1 MRQHTHSNAHGP
13 RQDSNPSGGDPARVM
28 KDDLRSLREMRTN
41 DMPAW
46 EDTKRTLTAKRRTN
60 NERNAIMRT
69 VNDMNERRWFKPVLA
84 GAFAALLL
92 LVIPISYER
101 TTGHTVTMDLAIP
114 NYHDGQIQTLANEL
128 ADVLEATELRI
139 EPRLP
144 DAGRFALVAKTES
157 TSGRFVKRVSN
168 AFAAAVGER
177 GIDASASIEPV
188 RTEISSNAYAFG
200 RECVLRL
207 KLDTAGRFEDEI
219 EEDIRQQIIASGC
232 CDNPQVSYSDQ
243 GEVKIIS
250 IENEDGTA
258 ACIGGLTIET
268 LDDKFELEFDG
279 EPAGDI
285 HMIKMEELEG
295 LSDAEKAEA
304 IKRILSEQG
313 LDWSSVTVE
322 DGLID
327 IQAR

>member
-1 MRQHTHSNAHGP
+1 
-13 RQDSNPSGGDPARVM
+13 
-28 KDDLRSLREMRTN
+28 
-41 DMPAW
+41 
-46 EDTKRTLTAKRRTN
+46 
-60 NERNAIMRT
+60 MRT
-69 VNDMNERRWFKPVLA
+69 VNNMNDRRWFKPVLA

-188 RTEISSNAYAFG
+188 RAEISSNAYAFG

-219 EEDIRQQIIASGC
+219 EEDIRRQLIASGC

-243 GEVKIIS
+243 GEVKILS
-250 IENEDGTA
+250 IENEDGSS

-279 EPAGDI
+279 DPAGDI
-285 HMIKMEELEG
+285 HMIKMEELDG

>member
-1 MRQHTHSNAHGP
+1 
-13 RQDSNPSGGDPARVM
+13 
-28 KDDLRSLREMRTN
+28 
-41 DMPAW
+41 
-46 EDTKRTLTAKRRTN
+46 
-60 NERNAIMRT
+60 MRT
-69 VNDMNERRWFKPVLA
+69 VNDMNDRRWFKPVLV

-139 EPRLP
+139 EPRL
-144 DAGRFALVAKTES
+144 GHEGQFALIAS
-157 TSGRFVKRVSN
+157 TDSKSGPYVKRVSN

-177 GIDASASIEPV
+177 GIDAEASIEPV

-207 KLDTAGRFEDEI
+207 SLDTAGRFEDEI

-243 GEVKIIS
+243 GAVKIIS
-250 IENEDGTA
+250 IENEDGTS
-258 ACIGGLTIET
+258 ACIGGLTMET
-268 LDDKFELEFDG
+268 LNGNFELEFDG
-279 EPAGDI
+279 EATGDI
-285 HMIKMEELEG
+285 HMIKMEELDG
-295 LSDAEKAEA
+295 LTDADKAEA

-322 DGLID
+322 DGLVD
-327 IQAR
+327 IKVE